1 MPPGGTLGLVPT
13 TRPRYQVTETP
24 ELARVLDR
32 AAKRWPGESRSKLL
46 LRLIDVGGDT
56 LEHELIAENDAH
68 RAAVAASSGRYA
80 EAFGPDY
87 LRELRADWPA

>member
-1 MPPGGTLGLVPT
+1 MPT

-32 AAKRWPGESRSKLL
+32 AAKRWPEESRSKLL
-46 LRLIDVGGDT
+46 LRLIDVGGAT
-56 LEHELIAENDAH
+56 LEHDLITENDAH
-68 RAAVAASSGRYA
+68 RAAVTASSGRYA